1 MEKESNQK
9 RIVCGIIGMFI
20 IALLAAIMFLYGG
33 SKEDYVSRIEKK
45 YRPVGASVGLIEADG
60 SVTFENFGYAN
71 KEEKV
76 KVTEDTKFKIASIS
90 KTVTSYA
97 VMQLVDNGTLDLDTQ
112 VNNYLTSWKIPDS
125 KEYDVDKVTL
135 RTLMSHTAGLSK
147 SDELGYKEPLPSVA
161 EAMEMRDIHLIRE
174 PGTEFEYS
182 EFVAHAICQLVIEDV
197 TGMKYEDYMKQ
208 NVFEPLGMYDTSYDN
223 KGSNFAIPYA
233 GYGKEIS
240 ITPIVM
246 NGAGGVTT
254 TANDLSKFAKKLIR
268 YKNEGSGEMFEI
280 QKNTK
285 SAGGEYALGIIPRK
299 LSNAKT
305 VYEYNGTLTG
315 WNAQLVISPEDNTG
329 MVVLTNSDQ
338 AYYMT
343 YELMEKWGEHVVGA
357 SIEDPLMSGI
367 NQAFYR
373 IIIILG
379 VLVLVYIIYF
389 ALQLKKNRLERI
401 DNRKWK
407 IRLGISIAGVSLYLF
422 FFYTEIPFLWMY
434 GQKNNYLYTFFPSGR
449 IWLYLEMIL
458 FLVVWV
464 MKEHYYRNKIKK
476 TA

>member
-97 VMQLVDNGTLDLDTQ
+97 VMQLVDNGTLDLDTP

-197 TGMKYEDYMKQ
+197 TGMKFEDYMKQ
-208 NVFEPLGMYDTSYDN
+208 NVFEPLGMHDTSYDN
-223 KGSNFAIPYA
+223 EGSNFAVPYA
-233 GYGKEIS
+233 GHGKAVS

-254 TANDLSKFAKKLIR
+254 TARDLSTFAKELIR
-268 YKNEGSGEMFEI
+268 YKKEGSGEMFEV

-285 SAGGEYALGIIPRK
+285 SAGGDYALGIIPRK
-299 LSNAKT
+299 LANGKT
-305 VYEYNGTLTG
+305 IYEHNGTLTG
-315 WNAQLVISPEDNTG
+315 WNAQLVISPEDNAG

-343 YELMEKWGEHVVGA
+343 YALMEKWGEHVVGA
-357 SIEDPLMSGI
+357 SIKDSLMSSI
-367 NQAFYR
+367 DRTLYQ
-373 IIIILG
+373 IIIVFGIFTFAY
-379 VLVLVYIIYF
+379 VIYF
-389 ALQLKKNRLERI
+389 AVQLKKNSLERI
-401 DNRKWK
+401 HNRKWK
-407 IRLGISIAGVSLYLF
+407 VRLGISIAGAGLYLF
-422 FFYTEIPFLWMY
+422 FFYTSFPFLWMY
-434 GQKNNYLYTFFPSGR
+434 GQKNEYLYTFFPVER
-449 IWLYLEMIL
+449 IWLYLEILL

-464 MKEHYYRNKIKK
+464 IKGHYHRNKSKQ

>member
-1 MEKESNQK
+1 MEKESNRK
-9 RIVCGIIGMFI
+9 RMVSAIIGVFA
-20 IALLAAIMFLYGG
+20 IALLAAVMFLY
-33 SKEDYVSRIEKK
+33 SSNKKDYVSQIDKK
-45 YRPVGASVGLIEADG
+45 YRPVGASVALIESDG
-60 SVTFENFGYAN
+60 SITFENFGYAN
-71 KEEKV
+71 KKEKT

-97 VMQLVDNGTLDLDTQ
+97 VMQLVDHGILDLDTP

-147 SDELGYKEPLPSVA
+147 SDEVGYEEPLPSVA

-182 EFVAHAICQLVIEDV
+182 EFVACGICQLVIEDV
-197 TGMKYEDYMKQ
+197 TGMKFEDYMKQ

-223 KGSNFAIPYA
+223 KVSNFAIPYA
-233 GYGKEIS
+233 GYGKDIS

-299 LSNAKT
+299 LSNGKT
-305 VYEYNGTLTG
+305 VYEHNGTLTG

-389 ALQLKKNRLERI
+389 VLQLKKNRLERI

-464 MKEHYYRNKIKK
+464 MKGHYYRNKIKK

>member
-1 MEKESNQK
+1 MEKESNRK
-9 RIVCGIIGMFI
+9 RMVSAIIGVFA
-20 IALLAAIMFLYGG
+20 IALLAAVMFLY
-33 SKEDYVSRIEKK
+33 SSNKKDYVSQIDKK
-45 YRPVGASVGLIEADG
+45 YRPVGASVALIESDG
-60 SVTFENFGYAN
+60 SITFENFGYAN
-71 KEEKV
+71 KKEKT

-97 VMQLVDNGTLDLDTQ
+97 VMQLVDHGILDLDTP

-147 SDELGYKEPLPSVA
+147 SDEVGYEEPLPSVA

-182 EFVAHAICQLVIEDV
+182 EFVACGICQLVIEDV
-197 TGMKYEDYMKQ
+197 TGMKFEDYMKQ

-299 LSNAKT
+299 LSNGKT
-305 VYEYNGTLTG
+305 VYEHNGTLTG

-449 IWLYLEMIL
+449 IWLYLGMIL

-464 MKEHYYRNKIKK
+464 MKGHYYRNKIKK